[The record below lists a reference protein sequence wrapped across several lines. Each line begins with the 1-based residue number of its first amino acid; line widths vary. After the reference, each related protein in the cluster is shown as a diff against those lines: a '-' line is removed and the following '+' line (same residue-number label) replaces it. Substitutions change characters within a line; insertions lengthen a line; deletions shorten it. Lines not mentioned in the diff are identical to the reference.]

1 MKFNPG
7 TKQLFT
13 DSGELVK
20 VLRCPLPIRWEQL
33 TATAGEPHRSCARCE
48 RQVLDTAV
56 MSEEEVVAAVRADPS
71 TCLCVRSGQPNLT
84 LIAPPARRGSIPDAP
99 TDPDNPRGAPKCL

>member
-20 VLRCPLPIRWEQL
+20 VLRCPMPMRWEQL
-33 TATAGEPHRSCARCE
+33 TAEAGEPHRSCAHCE
-48 RQVLDTAV
+48 RRVLDTAV
-56 MSEEEVVAAVRADPS
+56 MSEEDVVAAVRADPS
-71 TCLCVRSGQPNLT
+71 TCLCVRAGQPNLT
-84 LIAPPARRGSIPDAP
+84 LIASPAVDRRESIP
-99 TDPDNPRGAPKCL
+99 

>member
-7 TKQLFT
+7 TNELFT

-33 TATAGEPHRSCARCE
+33 TAEAGEPHRSCAHCE
-48 RQVLDTAV
+48 RSVLDTAV
-56 MSEEEVVAAVRADPS
+56 MSEEDVVAAVRADPLA
-71 TCLCVRSGQPNLT
+71 CLCVRAGQPNLT
-84 LIAPPARRGSIPDAP
+84 LIAARRPSI
-99 TDPDNPRGAPKCL
+99 GAD

>member
-20 VLRCPLPIRWEQL
+20 VLRCPLPMRWEQL
-33 TATAGEPHRSCARCE
+33 TAEAGEPHRSCTYCDRG
-48 RQVLDTAV
+48 VLDTAV
-56 MSEEEVVAAVRADPS
+56 MSEEEVVAAVRADAS
-71 TCLCVRSGQPNLT
+71 TCLCVRAGQPNLS
-84 LIAPPARRGSIPDAP
+84 LIAPMKASEALASP
-99 TDPDNPRGAPKCL
+99 